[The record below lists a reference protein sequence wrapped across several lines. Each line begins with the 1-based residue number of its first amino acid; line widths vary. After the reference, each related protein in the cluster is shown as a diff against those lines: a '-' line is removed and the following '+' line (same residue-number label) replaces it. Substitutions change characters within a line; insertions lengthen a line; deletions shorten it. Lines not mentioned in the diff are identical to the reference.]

1 MTTIRQLQNGHLS
14 SKWMPVLFLK
24 GIFFLRLIVITMNKK
39 KKSQTVHVSI
49 RVEVTKSV
57 RVNAYKRIRKGKVEK
72 VRALYSILSVF
83 SFGLR
88 EFDNTLLAG
97 TRKTL

>member
-1 MTTIRQLQNGHLS
+1 MDACFI
-14 SKWMPVLFLK
+14 SKNTDSYRGEILK
-24 GIFFLRLIVITMNKK
+24 QGSFFLRLIVITMNKK

-72 VRALYSILSVF
+72 VRAHYIIWFAWVRYNMPQLPNTVQILQERV
-83 SFGLR
+83 R
-88 EFDNTLLAG
+88 
-97 TRKTL
+97 